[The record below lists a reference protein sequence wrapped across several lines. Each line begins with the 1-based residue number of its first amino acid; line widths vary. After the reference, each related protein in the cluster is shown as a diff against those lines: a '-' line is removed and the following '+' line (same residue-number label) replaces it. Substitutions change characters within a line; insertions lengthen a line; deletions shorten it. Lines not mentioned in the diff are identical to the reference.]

1 MLTLF
6 AIQFF
11 TTAAAIAFLLTE
23 LMGGVMLLL
32 DWKNSGS
39 KIMAYVAPVWEV
51 TGTFLAMFVVETDAT
66 FAGILIPVAFAFA
79 ALLLV
84 FLILFI
90 IRNVAIILGEFA
102 EKRRI
107 FTDRQLYYIYVT
119 STLLLSVVFL
129 AFVSAVISGHGVSI
143 SITGNPV
150 NSLSSVNNAQVT
162 FNVIKWMVA
171 PGDILFIISAVLIT
185 FGLAPALYDVRRFA
199 TVGIISAVLGFVL
212 GIISLVQMG
221 VHISPIIVIP
231 ALIIMG
237 VPAMYLLNIAKNLLS
252 NKAIF
257 IVLLIISI
265 YSLYFTVYP
274 TAMGGKLVLSQVV
287 TTGPMVLG
295 TILTTAVG
303 FTLLA
308 LMLSLYVYVNYRSS
322 QALTTAK

>member
-6 AIQFF
+6 AIEFF
-11 TTAAAIAFLLTE
+11 TAAAAIAFLLTE
-23 LMGGVMLLL
+23 LMGGMMLLF
-32 DWKNSGS
+32 DWKNSGQRVMS
-39 KIMAYVAPVWEV
+39 YVAPVWEV

-66 FAGILIPVAFAFA
+66 FAGILLPVAFAFA

-102 EKRRI
+102 EKRQV
-107 FTDRQLYYIYVT
+107 FTDRQLYYVYVT

-129 AFVSAVISGHGVSI
+129 AFVSAIISGHGISI
-143 SITGNPV
+143 SISGNPV
-150 NSLSSVNNAQVT
+150 DSLLSISNAQVS
-162 FNVIKWMVA
+162 FSVAKWLA
-171 PGDILFIISAVLIT
+171 GPGDILFIISAVLIT
-185 FGLAPALYDVRRFA
+185 FGLSPVLYDIERFSA
-199 TVGIISAVLGFVL
+199 AGIVSSVVGFVL
-212 GIISLVQMG
+212 GLVSFIQMG
-221 VHISPIIVIP
+221 VHMSPLIVIP
-231 ALIIMG
+231 AIIIIG
-237 VPAMYLLNIAKNLLS
+237 APILYRFNIAKGILT
-252 NKAIF
+252 NKAAF

-274 TAMGGKLVLSQVV
+274 TAMHGKLVLSQVV

-308 LMLSLYVYVNYRSS
+308 FMLSLYVYVNYRSARS
-322 QALTTAK
+322 VSTAK